1 MKMIIFRNNPHE
13 LKGFE
18 LPEFILNK
26 VRNTMLL
33 NKPPEVQ
40 SPQQIIIS
48 ENGEIEDQAVCKYY
62 FINICVFICSID
74 IKFKIVF

>member
-1 MKMIIFRNNPHE
+1 MIIFIFRNNPHE

-26 VRNTMLL
+26 VRSTMIL

-40 SPQQIIIS
+40 SPQQIIIT
-48 ENGEIEDQAVCKYY
+48 ENGEIEEQPV
-62 FINICVFICSID
+62 
-74 IKFKIVF
+74 